1 MIDVWFFWHIKK
13 LQKKNIFRLH
23 LLNNLVKT
31 KKTGNKSAHSYAQNW
46 NNEVTQVMYKHILFT
61 TAKK

>member
-1 MIDVWFFWHIKK
+1 MIDVWFFDTLKNCR
-13 LQKKNIFRLH
+13 KNIFRLH